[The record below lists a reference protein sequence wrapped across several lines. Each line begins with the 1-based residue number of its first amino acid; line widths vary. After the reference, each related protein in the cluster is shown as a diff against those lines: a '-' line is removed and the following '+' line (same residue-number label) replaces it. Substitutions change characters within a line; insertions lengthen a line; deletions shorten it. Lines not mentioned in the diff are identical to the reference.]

1 VTTPAEAMA
10 ALVKGIHPRLKKA
23 GFRKRRHTFNR
34 STEPGVV
41 QVINLQMGQKLPPG
55 TEPIPRLRPDLH
67 GLFTVNLGVAIKEAW
82 LLSRREQHAQF
93 PTFLHDY
100 DCDIR
105 ERLGRL
111 LGEQQ
116 DVWWKLRRDRK
127 KLATDIGDSILEQGT
142 AWLETRG
149 TREGILRIWDNSG
162 LTALPTPTAL
172 PIVMILRHLNRPA
185 QAEEI
190 LRSYYEGITLGP
202 HKRYVH
208 DVAGYLELDLPDPT

>member
-1 VTTPAEAMA
+1 MA
-10 ALVKGIHPRLKKA
+10 ALVKDIHPRLKEA

-34 STEPGVV
+34 SAEPGVV
-41 QVINLQMGQKLPPG
+41 QVLNFQMGQKLPPG
-55 TEPIPRLRPDLH
+55 INPIPRLRPDLH
-67 GLFTVNLGVAIKEAW
+67 GLFTVNLGVAIEEAW
-82 LLSRREQHAQF
+82 LLSKREQPAQF
-93 PTFLHDY
+93 PTFLNDY

-116 DVWWKLRRDRK
+116 DVWWKLRRDRT
-127 KLATDIGDSILEQGT
+127 KLATDIGDAILEQGT

-149 TREGILRIWDNSG
+149 TREAILRIWDNGG
-162 LTALPTPTAL
+162 LTDLPTPTAL

-185 QAEEI
+185 QAEET
-190 LRSYYEGITLGP
+190 LRSYYEGITLAP

-208 DVAGYLELDLPDPT
+208 DVAGHLGIDLPAPT